1 MIERSTIAFPA
12 APGGGFAVS
21 ATPLLTAFIAIGT
34 GYGMES
40 DWRHGMYQGPLVVQG
55 LTKAVD
61 EIASFGQ
68 YGVVDHV
75 ARFETTTGIVGHG
88 LHEHG
93 FWGAFNK
100 YGMHDA
106 YSGAATS

>member
-1 MIERSTIAFPA
+1 
-12 APGGGFAVS
+12 
-21 ATPLLTAFIAIGT
+21 
-34 GYGMES
+34 MEA
-40 DWRHGMYQGPLVVQG
+40 DWRHGMYQGPLVIQG
-55 LTKAVD
+55 LVKSVD

-75 ARFETTTGIVGHG
+75 ARFDASTGTVGFG

-93 FWGAFNK
+93 FWGAFSK

-106 YSGAATS
+106 YGGAA